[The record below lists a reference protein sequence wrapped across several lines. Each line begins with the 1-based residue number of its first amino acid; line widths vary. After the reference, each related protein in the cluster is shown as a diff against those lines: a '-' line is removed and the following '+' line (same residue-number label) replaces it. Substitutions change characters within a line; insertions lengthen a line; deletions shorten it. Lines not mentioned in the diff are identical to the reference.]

1 MKLETQLRQSW
12 VGHAR
17 LCFLYNALLNVSYSF
32 GERYHL
38 ETTRCASSQSIHT
51 FFFFFFGFASPVSC
65 NKSLLGC
72 GWSLCIGKMV
82 DGVGEGTVKGV
93 ASHFKWSKQNMEPR
107 QTHSLQLS
115 QCNLMLL
122 NIKSV
127 HIFIILNKIQL
138 KPGREKQQS

>member
-1 MKLETQLRQSW
+1 MSHTPLVRGTTLRP
-12 VGHAR
+12 HAV
-17 LCFLYNALLNVSYSF
+17 LPPKAF
-32 GERYHL
+32 
-38 ETTRCASSQSIHT
+38 TP
-51 FFFFFFGFASPVSC
+51 FFFFFGFASPVSC